1 MSKVLPVELN
11 QIKLQITQ
19 QLEAKDLL
27 VLNKTEDHYFDNL
40 FLRQFAA
47 NDRTIKI
54 CPLETNKLLTN

>member
-47 NDRTIKI
+47 NDRAIKVWPMEI
-54 CPLETNKLLTN
+54 NKSITN